1 MMRRYLCLF
10 VFLAGILFSVPSYAH
25 HLAVIVAKDANVDSV
40 SSADLCKMVRVEA
53 KKWPNGKDVVI
64 VLTKD
69 SAATMEVLQRLCH
82 MSEPVLKEFISG
94 HPTSIIVVDSNA
106 ALIKIVEGTP
116 GALGLVDVHSVN
128 SKSVQVL
135 KVDGKLPLDQGYLPH

>member
-1 MMRRYLCLF
+1 MRRYLRFSVLF
-10 VFLAGILFSVPSYAH
+10 AGILFSVPSYAH
-25 HLAVIVAKDANVDSV
+25 HLAVIVAKDANIDSV
-40 SSADLCKMVRVEA
+40 SSADLCKMVKSEA
-53 KKWPNGKDVVI
+53 KKWPNGKDVLI

-69 SAATMEVLQRLCH
+69 SAVTMEVLERLCH
-82 MSEPVLKEFISG
+82 MAEPVLKEFIAA

-106 ALIKIVEGTP
+106 ALMKIVEGTP